1 MKVILTA
8 DVKGQGKK
16 GELVEVSEGYGRNF
30 LLPRGLAKQ
39 ATADNINSMKQ
50 ADAAKAHR
58 IEVDKKT
65 ARETAEKL
73 MGLKVLVRAKAGQGG
88 RLFGAVTA
96 KEIAE
101 ELKSQHGIELDRRKI
116 VLADAI
122 KAFGTYE
129 VEAKLYTE
137 ISGTIHVQVI
147 EA

>member
-16 GELVEVSEGYGRNF
+16 GQMIEVSDGYGRNF

-39 ATADNINSMKQ
+39 ATADNVNAMKQ

-58 IEVDKKT
+58 IEVEKQS
-65 ARETAEKL
+65 AHETAKMLES
-73 MGLKVLVRAKAGQGG
+73 MQVLVRAKAGQGG

-101 ELKSQHGIELDRRKI
+101 ELHSQHGIEIDRRKI

-122 KAFGTYE
+122 KSFGAYTVE
-129 VEAKLYTE
+129 VKLYHE
-137 ISGTIHVQVI
+137 INGTIHVQVI

>member
-16 GELVEVSEGYGRNF
+16 GQLIEVSEGYGRNF

-58 IEVDKKT
+58 IEVDKQA
-65 ARETAEKL
+65 ARDIAEKL
-73 MGLKVLVRAKAGQGG
+73 QGLKVLVRAKAGQGG

-101 ELKSQHGIELDRRKI
+101 ELQSQHGIEIDKRKI
-116 VLADAI
+116 ILSDAI
-122 KAFGTYE
+122 KAFGTYA
-129 VEAKLYTE
+129 VEAKLYPE
-137 ISGTIHVQVI
+137 INGTINVQVI